1 MVLRPDIRALDP
13 RRFERYT
20 GGRRYNMAIKKKTLS
35 RGAALGLEPSEGESE
50 KAFAGRVRK
59 AEAAAKNPAPAA
71 GGWRRF

>member
-1 MVLRPDIRALDP
+1 
-13 RRFERYT
+13 
-20 GGRRYNMAIKKKTLS
+20 MAIKKKTLS